1 MQAMKDRSIG
11 ITLMGVF
18 VVAVALTSCGKS
30 ANYAASTVATTAGSK
45 EAGSTVATA
54 TDAGSTTAPMDS
66 MHVTGPTVRAAANAC
81 PIDGCRIEIT
91 KATKAAGG
99 EISLDF
105 SANFAPDESK
115 NHIHVYWDRYT
126 SQQVSGDAATRFN
139 VKQGD
144 WIPTATV
151 AGFVTEGAVSV
162 TVREQSHTVC
172 VTAGDRNHNVLDPSI
187 TNCRDVGNLL

>member
-1 MQAMKDRSIG
+1 MQAMKDRSIR
-11 ITLMGVF
+11 ITLMGLF
-18 VVAVALTSCGKS
+18 VAALALTGCGKS

-45 EAGSTVATA
+45 EAGSTTE
-54 TDAGSTTAPMDS
+54 AGSSTAPMDS
-66 MHVTGPTVRAAANAC
+66 MHVTGSTVGAAANAC

-187 TNCRDVGNLL
+187 TNCRDVGDLL